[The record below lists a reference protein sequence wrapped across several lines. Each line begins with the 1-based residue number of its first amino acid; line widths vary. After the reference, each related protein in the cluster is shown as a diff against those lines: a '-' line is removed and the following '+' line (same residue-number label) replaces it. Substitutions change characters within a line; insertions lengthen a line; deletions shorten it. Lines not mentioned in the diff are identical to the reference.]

1 MEKENILSE
10 LRKNIQEDKFIKI
23 VFSDRQNGEF
33 NKIIIK
39 SLSLKNGKNIQ
50 IESFKDNKAFHKN
63 IELDHFQEIEDILK
77 GYMENFKQILL
88 QIENLDISFIKKKES
103 FTKKINKNNLI
114 KNYIEHNKKKQ
125 YILNEGDKIDFLI
138 ELGLMSTEGKILKS
152 SYNKFR
158 QINKYL
164 EFIDDVIEELKSKKL
179 IDNHINVLDFG
190 CGKSY
195 LTFALYYYLKHYRKD
210 LSFSIVGLDLKK
222 DVIEFC
228 NKLAQKL
235 NYENLEFLNGNIKD
249 YDRAKEVDLV
259 FSLHACNNATDYS
272 LEKALSLNA
281 KAILAVPCCHH
292 EFFEKIQKNKN
303 SEFYNTLKIMVDN
316 GVVLDKFATLATDS
330 FRSSEFYN
338 TLKIMVDNGVVLDK
352 FATLATDSFRSLAL
366 ELCGYKTK
374 MIEFIDM
381 EHTPKNILIKAIK
394 SKPSNLKEKLKE
406 YNKLKEF
413 LGIQPLLEELTKKY
427 FLIDTNTEIPYN

>member
-1 MEKENILSE
+1 MEKENILFE
-10 LRKNIQEDKFIKI
+10 LIKNIQDDKLIKI
-23 VFSDRQNGEF
+23 VFSDRKSGDF
-33 NKIIIK
+33 NKVIIK
-39 SLSLKNGKNIQ
+39 PIILKSAKNIQ
-50 IESFKDNKAFHKN
+50 IESFKDNKVFHKN
-63 IELDHFQEIEDILK
+63 IDLNNLQELEDNLK
-77 GYMENFKQILL
+77 EYIDNFKQILL
-88 QIENLDISFIKKKES
+88 QIEGSDISFIRKKENFS
-103 FTKKINKNNLI
+103 RKEKESNLI
-114 KNYIEHNKKKQ
+114 KTSNEHNKKKQ

-138 ELGLMSTEGKILKS
+138 ELGLMSVEGKILKS
-152 SYNKFR
+152 SFNKFK

-164 EFIDDVIEELKSKKL
+164 EFIDDVIEELKAKKL
-179 IDNHINVLDFG
+179 ITNHINVLDFG

-195 LTFALYYYLKHYRKD
+195 LTFALYYYLKNYRKD
-210 LSFSIVGLDLKK
+210 LTFSIVGLDLKK

-228 NKLAQKL
+228 NKLAKKL

-249 YDRAKEVDLV
+249 YNKSKEVDLV

-272 LEKALSLNA
+272 LEKALSLDA

-303 SEFYNTLKIMVDN
+303 SEFYNTLKIM
-316 GVVLDKFATLATDS
+316 A
-330 FRSSEFYN
+330 
-338 TLKIMVDNGVVLDK
+338 DNGVVLDK
-352 FATLATDSFRSLAL
+352 FATLATDSFRSLSL

-394 SKPSNLKEKLKE
+394 SKSSNLKEKLTE

-413 LGIQPLLEELTKKY
+413 LGIKPLLEDLIKKY
-427 FLIDTNTEIPYN
+427 FSIDTNTEIPYN

>member
-1 MEKENILSE
+1 MEKENILFE
-10 LRKNIQEDKFIKI
+10 LIKNIQEDKLIKI
-23 VFSDRQNGEF
+23 VFSDRKSGDF
-33 NKIIIK
+33 NKVIIK
-39 SLSLKNGKNIQ
+39 PIILKSTKNIQ

-63 IELDHFQEIEDILK
+63 IDLNNLQELEDNLK
-77 GYMENFKQILL
+77 EYIDNFKQILL
-88 QIENLDISFIKKKES
+88 QIEGLDISFIRKKENFS
-103 FTKKINKNNLI
+103 RKEKDSNLI
-114 KNYIEHNKKKQ
+114 KTSNEHNKKKQ

-138 ELGLMSTEGKILKS
+138 ELGLMSVEGKILKS
-152 SYNKFR
+152 SFNKFK

-164 EFIDDVIEELKSKKL
+164 EFIDDVIEELKAKKL
-179 IDNHINVLDFG
+179 ITNHINVLDFG

-195 LTFALYYYLKHYRKD
+195 LTFALYYYLKNYRKD
-210 LSFSIVGLDLKK
+210 LTFSIVGLDLKK

-228 NKLAQKL
+228 NKLAKKL

-249 YDRAKEVDLV
+249 YDKSKEVDLV

-272 LEKALSLNA
+272 LEKALSLDA

-303 SEFYNTLKIMVDN
+303 SEFYNTLKIM
-316 GVVLDKFATLATDS
+316 A
-330 FRSSEFYN
+330 
-338 TLKIMVDNGVVLDK
+338 DNGVVLDK
-352 FATLATDSFRSLAL
+352 FATLATDSFRSLSL

-394 SKPSNLKEKLKE
+394 SKSSNLKEKLVE

-413 LGIQPLLEELTKKY
+413 LGIKPLLEDLIKKY
-427 FLIDTNTEIPYN
+427 FSIDTNTEIPYN

>member
-1 MEKENILSE
+1 MEKENILFE
-10 LRKNIQEDKFIKI
+10 LKKNIQEDKLIKI
-23 VFSDRQNGEF
+23 VFSDRKSGDF
-33 NKIIIK
+33 NKVIIK
-39 SLSLKNGKNIQ
+39 PIILKSVKNIQ

-63 IELDHFQEIEDILK
+63 IDLNNLKELEDNLK
-77 GYMENFKQILL
+77 EYIDNFKQILL
-88 QIENLDISFIKKKES
+88 QIEGSDISFIRKKENFS
-103 FTKKINKNNLI
+103 RKEKESNLI
-114 KNYIEHNKKKQ
+114 KTSNEHNKKKQ

-138 ELGLMSTEGKILKS
+138 ELGLMSVEGKILKS
-152 SYNKFR
+152 SFNKFK

-164 EFIDDVIEELKSKKL
+164 EFIDDVIEELKAKKL
-179 IDNHINVLDFG
+179 ITNHINVLDFG

-195 LTFALYYYLKHYRKD
+195 LTFALYYYLKNYRKD
-210 LSFSIVGLDLKK
+210 LTFSIVGLDLKK

-228 NKLAQKL
+228 NKLAKKL

-249 YDRAKEVDLV
+249 YNKSKEVDLV

-272 LEKALSLNA
+272 LEKALSLDA

-303 SEFYNTLKIMVDN
+303 SEFYNTLKIM
-316 GVVLDKFATLATDS
+316 A
-330 FRSSEFYN
+330 
-338 TLKIMVDNGVVLDK
+338 DNGVVLDK
-352 FATLATDSFRSLAL
+352 FATLATDSFRSLSL

-394 SKPSNLKEKLKE
+394 SKSSNLKEKLVE

-413 LGIQPLLEELTKKY
+413 LGIKPLLEDLIKKY

>member
-1 MEKENILSE
+1 MEKENVLFE
-10 LRKNIQEDKFIKI
+10 LKKNIQEDKLIKI
-23 VFSDRQNGEF
+23 VFSDRKSGDF
-33 NKIIIK
+33 NKVIIK
-39 SLSLKNGKNIQ
+39 PIILKSAKNIQ

-63 IELDHFQEIEDILK
+63 IDLNNLQELEDNLK
-77 GYMENFKQILL
+77 EYIDNFKQILL
-88 QIENLDISFIKKKES
+88 QIEGSDISFIRKKENFS
-103 FTKKINKNNLI
+103 RKEKESNLI
-114 KNYIEHNKKKQ
+114 KTSNEHNKKKQ

-138 ELGLMSTEGKILKS
+138 ELGLMSVEGKILKS
-152 SYNKFR
+152 SYNKFK

-164 EFIDDVIEELKSKKL
+164 EFIDDVIEELKAKKL
-179 IDNHINVLDFG
+179 ITNHINVLDFG

-195 LTFALYYYLKHYRKD
+195 LTFALYYYLKNYRKD
-210 LSFSIVGLDLKK
+210 LTFSIVGLDLKK

-228 NKLAQKL
+228 NKLAKKL

-249 YDRAKEVDLV
+249 YDKSKEVDLV

-272 LEKALSLNA
+272 LEKALSLDA

-303 SEFYNTLKIMVDN
+303 SEFYNTLKIM
-316 GVVLDKFATLATDS
+316 A
-330 FRSSEFYN
+330 
-338 TLKIMVDNGVVLDK
+338 DNGVVLDK
-352 FATLATDSFRSLAL
+352 FATLATDSFRSLSL

-394 SKPSNLKEKLKE
+394 SKSSNLKEKLTE

-413 LGIQPLLEELTKKY
+413 LGIKPLLEDLIKKY
-427 FLIDTNTEIPYN
+427 FSIDTNTEIPYN

>member
-23 VFSDRQNGEF
+23 VFSDKQNGDF

-39 SLSLKNGKNIQ
+39 PLLLKSGKNIQ
-50 IESFKDNKAFHKN
+50 IESFK
-63 IELDHFQEIEDILK
+63 E
-77 GYMENFKQILL
+77 
-88 QIENLDISFIKKKES
+88 
-103 FTKKINKNNLI
+103 NKNNLI
-114 KNYIEHNKKKQ
+114 KNSNEHNKKKQ

-138 ELGLMSTEGKILKS
+138 ELGLMSVEGKILKS
-152 SYNKFR
+152 SYNKFK

-179 IDNHINVLDFG
+179 INNHINVLDFG

-195 LTFALYYYLKHYRKD
+195 LTFALYYYLKNYRKD
-210 LSFSIVGLDLKK
+210 LTFSIVGLDLKK

-228 NKLAQKL
+228 NKIAQKL
-235 NYENLEFLNGNIKD
+235 DYKSLEFLNGNIKD

-272 LEKALSLNA
+272 LEKALSLNS

-303 SEFYNTLKIMVDN
+303 SKFYDNLKIMADN
-316 GVVLDKFATLATDS
+316 GIVLDKFASLATDS
-330 FRSSEFYN
+330 FC
-338 TLKIMVDNGVVLDK
+338 
-352 FATLATDSFRSLAL
+352 SLTL

-381 EHTPKNILIKAIK
+381 EHTPKNILIRAIK
-394 SKPSNLKEKLKE
+394 SKSSNLKEKLKE
-406 YNKLKEF
+406 YNRLKDF
-413 LGIQPLLEELTKKY
+413 LGINPLLEDLLKKY
-427 FLIDTNTEIPYN
+427 FLIDTNIEIPYN

>member
-1 MEKENILSE
+1 MEKENILFE
-10 LRKNIQEDKFIKI
+10 LKKNIQEDKLIKI
-23 VFSDRQNGEF
+23 VFSDRKSGDF
-33 NKIIIK
+33 NKVIIK
-39 SLSLKNGKNIQ
+39 PIILKSTKNIQ

-63 IELDHFQEIEDILK
+63 IDLNNLQELENILK
-77 GYMENFKQILL
+77 EYIENFKQILL
-88 QIENLDISFIKKKES
+88 QIEGSDISFIRKKES
-103 FTKKINKNNLI
+103 FSKKEKESNLV
-114 KNYIEHNKKKQ
+114 KSSNEHNKKKQ

-138 ELGLMSTEGKILKS
+138 ELGLMSVEGKILKS
-152 SYNKFR
+152 SYNKFK

-164 EFIDDVIEELKSKKL
+164 EFIDDVIEELKAKKL
-179 IDNHINVLDFG
+179 ITNHINVLDFG

-195 LTFALYYYLKHYRKD
+195 LTFALYYYLKNYRKD
-210 LSFSIVGLDLKK
+210 LTFSIVGLDLKK

-228 NKLAQKL
+228 NKLAKKL

-249 YDRAKEVDLV
+249 YDKSKEVDLV

-272 LEKALSLNA
+272 LEKALSLDA

-303 SEFYNTLKIMVDN
+303 SEFYNTLKIM
-316 GVVLDKFATLATDS
+316 A
-330 FRSSEFYN
+330 
-338 TLKIMVDNGVVLDK
+338 DNGVVLDK
-352 FATLATDSFRSLAL
+352 FATLATDSFRSLSL

-394 SKPSNLKEKLKE
+394 SKSSNLKEKLIE

-413 LGIQPLLEELTKKY
+413 LGIKPLLEDLIKKY

>member
-1 MEKENILSE
+1 MEKENVLFE
-10 LRKNIQEDKFIKI
+10 LKKNIQEDKLIKI
-23 VFSDRQNGEF
+23 VFSDRKSGDF
-33 NKIIIK
+33 NKVIIK
-39 SLSLKNGKNIQ
+39 PIILKSARNIQ

-63 IELDHFQEIEDILK
+63 IDLNNLQELEDNLK
-77 GYMENFKQILL
+77 EYIDNFKQILL
-88 QIENLDISFIKKKES
+88 QIEGSDISFIRKKENFS
-103 FTKKINKNNLI
+103 RKEKESNLI
-114 KNYIEHNKKKQ
+114 KTSNEHNKKKQ

-138 ELGLMSTEGKILKS
+138 ELGLMSVEGKILKS
-152 SYNKFR
+152 SFNKFK

-164 EFIDDVIEELKSKKL
+164 EFIDDVIEELKAKKL
-179 IDNHINVLDFG
+179 ITNHINVLDFG

-195 LTFALYYYLKHYRKD
+195 LTFALYYYLKNYRKD
-210 LSFSIVGLDLKK
+210 LTFSIVGLDLKK

-228 NKLAQKL
+228 NKLAKKL

-249 YDRAKEVDLV
+249 YDKSKEVDLV

-272 LEKALSLNA
+272 LEKALSLDA

-303 SEFYNTLKIMVDN
+303 SEFYNTLKIM
-316 GVVLDKFATLATDS
+316 A
-330 FRSSEFYN
+330 
-338 TLKIMVDNGVVLDK
+338 DNGVVLDK
-352 FATLATDSFRSLAL
+352 FATLATDSFRSLSL

-394 SKPSNLKEKLKE
+394 SKSSNLKEKLTE

-413 LGIQPLLEELTKKY
+413 LGIKPLLEDLIKKY
-427 FLIDTNTEIPYN
+427 FSIDTNTEIPYN

>member
-1 MEKENILSE
+1 MEKENILFE
-10 LRKNIQEDKFIKI
+10 LIKNIQEDKLIKI
-23 VFSDRQNGEF
+23 VFSDRKSGDF
-33 NKIIIK
+33 NKVIIK
-39 SLSLKNGKNIQ
+39 PIILKSTKNIQ

-63 IELDHFQEIEDILK
+63 IDLNNLQELEDSLK
-77 GYMENFKQILL
+77 EYIDNFKQILL
-88 QIENLDISFIKKKES
+88 QIEGSDISFIRKKES
-103 FTKKINKNNLI
+103 FSRKEKESNLI
-114 KNYIEHNKKKQ
+114 KTSNEHNKKKQ

-138 ELGLMSTEGKILKS
+138 ELGLMSVEGKILKS
-152 SYNKFR
+152 SYNKFK

-164 EFIDDVIEELKSKKL
+164 EFIDDVIEELKAKKL
-179 IDNHINVLDFG
+179 ITNHINVLDFG

-195 LTFALYYYLKHYRKD
+195 LTFALYYYLKNYRKD
-210 LSFSIVGLDLKK
+210 LTFSIVGLDLKK

-228 NKLAQKL
+228 NKLAKKL

-249 YDRAKEVDLV
+249 YDKSKEVDLV

-272 LEKALSLNA
+272 LEKALSLDA

-303 SEFYNTLKIMVDN
+303 SEFHNTLKIM
-316 GVVLDKFATLATDS
+316 A
-330 FRSSEFYN
+330 
-338 TLKIMVDNGVVLDK
+338 DNGVVLDK
-352 FATLATDSFRSLAL
+352 FATLATDSFRSLSL

-394 SKPSNLKEKLKE
+394 SKSSNLKEKLVE

-413 LGIQPLLEELTKKY
+413 LGIKPLLEDLIKKY

>member
-1 MEKENILSE
+1 MEKDNILSE
-10 LRKNIQEDKFIKI
+10 LIENIKKNKFIKI
-23 VFSDRQNGEF
+23 VFSDKQNGDF

-39 SLSLKNGKNIQ
+39 PLLLKSGKNIQ
-50 IESFKDNKAFHKN
+50 IESFKENKAFHKN
-63 IELDHFQEIEDILK
+63 IELNNIQEIENILK
-77 GYMENFKQILL
+77 EYIENFKQILL
-88 QIENLDISFIKKKES
+88 QIENLDISFIKKKEN
-103 FTKKINKNNLI
+103 FIKKEKKNNLI
-114 KNYIEHNKKKQ
+114 KNSNEHNKKKQ

-138 ELGLMSTEGKILKS
+138 ELGLMSVECKILKS

-164 EFIDDVIEELKSKKL
+164 EFIDDVIEELKDKKL
-179 IDNHINVLDFG
+179 INILDFG

-195 LTFALYYYLKHYRKD
+195 LTFALYYYLKNYRKD
-210 LSFSIVGLDLKK
+210 LTFSIVGLDLKK

-235 NYENLEFLNGNIKD
+235 NYNNLEFLNGNIKD
-249 YDRAKEVDLV
+249 YDKSKEVDLV

-292 EFFEKIQKNKN
+292 EFFEKIQKSKN
-303 SEFYNTLKIMVDN
+303 SD
-316 GVVLDKFATLATDS
+316 
-330 FRSSEFYN
+330 FYN

-352 FATLATDSFRSLAL
+352 FATLATDSFRSLTL

-374 MIEFIDM
+374 MIEFIDT
-381 EHTPKNILIKAIK
+381 EHTPKNILIRAIK
-394 SKPSNLKEKLKE
+394 SKSSNLKEKLKE

-413 LGIQPLLEELTKKY
+413 IGIKPLLEDLTKKY
-427 FLIDTNTEIPYN
+427 FLIDTNIEIPYN

>member
-1 MEKENILSE
+1 MEKENILFE
-10 LRKNIQEDKFIKI
+10 LKKNIQEDKLIKI
-23 VFSDRQNGEF
+23 VFSDRKSGDF
-33 NKIIIK
+33 NKVIIK
-39 SLSLKNGKNIQ
+39 PIILKSTKNIQ
-50 IESFKDNKAFHKN
+50 IESFKDNKVFHKN
-63 IELDHFQEIEDILK
+63 IDLNNLQELEDNLK
-77 GYMENFKQILL
+77 EYIDNFKQILL
-88 QIENLDISFIKKKES
+88 QIEGSDISFIRKKENFS
-103 FTKKINKNNLI
+103 RKEKESNLI
-114 KNYIEHNKKKQ
+114 KTSNEHNKKKQ

-138 ELGLMSTEGKILKS
+138 ELGLMSVEGKILKS
-152 SYNKFR
+152 SFNKFK

-164 EFIDDVIEELKSKKL
+164 EFIDDVIEELKAKKL
-179 IDNHINVLDFG
+179 ITNHINVLDFG

-195 LTFALYYYLKHYRKD
+195 LTFALYYYLKNYRKD
-210 LSFSIVGLDLKK
+210 LTFSIVGLDLKK

-228 NKLAQKL
+228 NKLAKKL

-249 YDRAKEVDLV
+249 YDKSKEVDLV

-272 LEKALSLNA
+272 LEKALSLDA

-303 SEFYNTLKIMVDN
+303 SEFYNTLKIM
-316 GVVLDKFATLATDS
+316 A
-330 FRSSEFYN
+330 
-338 TLKIMVDNGVVLDK
+338 DNGVVLDK
-352 FATLATDSFRSLAL
+352 FATLATDSFRSLSL

-394 SKPSNLKEKLKE
+394 SKSSNLKEKLTE

-413 LGIQPLLEELTKKY
+413 LGIKPLLEDLIKKY
-427 FLIDTNTEIPYN
+427 FSIDTNTEIPYN

>member
-1 MEKENILSE
+1 MEKENILFE
-10 LRKNIQEDKFIKI
+10 LKKNIQEDKLIKI
-23 VFSDRQNGEF
+23 VFSDRKSGDF
-33 NKIIIK
+33 NKVIIK
-39 SLSLKNGKNIQ
+39 PIILKSTKNIQ

-63 IELDHFQEIEDILK
+63 IDLNNLQELENILK
-77 GYMENFKQILL
+77 EYIENFKQILL
-88 QIENLDISFIKKKES
+88 QIEGSDISFIRKKES
-103 FTKKINKNNLI
+103 FSKKEKESNLV
-114 KNYIEHNKKKQ
+114 KSSNEHNKKKQ

-138 ELGLMSTEGKILKS
+138 ELGLMSVEGKILKS
-152 SYNKFR
+152 SYNKFK

-164 EFIDDVIEELKSKKL
+164 EFIDDVIEELKAKKL
-179 IDNHINVLDFG
+179 ITNHINVLDFG

-195 LTFALYYYLKHYRKD
+195 LTFALYYYLKNYRKD
-210 LSFSIVGLDLKK
+210 LTFSIVGLDLKK

-228 NKLAQKL
+228 NKLAKKL

-249 YDRAKEVDLV
+249 YDKSKEVDLV

-272 LEKALSLNA
+272 LEKALSLDA

-303 SEFYNTLKIMVDN
+303 SEFYNTLKIMADN
-316 GVVLDKFATLATDS
+316 GV
-330 FRSSEFYN
+330 
-338 TLKIMVDNGVVLDK
+338 ILDK
-352 FATLATDSFRSLAL
+352 FATLATDSFRSLSL

-394 SKPSNLKEKLKE
+394 SKSSNLKEKLVE

-413 LGIQPLLEELTKKY
+413 LGIKPLLEDLIKKY
-427 FLIDTNTEIPYN
+427 FSIDTNTEIPYN

>member
-39 SLSLKNGKNIQ
+39 SLSLKNCKNIQ

-63 IELDHFQEIEDILK
+63 IELNNIQEIENILK
-77 GYMENFKQILL
+77 EYIENFKQILL
-88 QIENLDISFIKKKES
+88 QVENFDVSFIRKKES
-103 FTKKINKNNLI
+103 FIKRENKNNLI
-114 KNYIEHNKKKQ
+114 KNSNEHNKKKQ

-158 QINKYL
+158 QINRYL

-195 LTFALYYYLKHYRKD
+195 LTFALYYYLKNYRKD

-228 NKLAQKL
+228 NKVAQKL
-235 NYENLEFLNGNIKD
+235 DYKNLEFLNGNIKD
-249 YDRAKEVDLV
+249 YDRTKKVDLV

-303 SEFYNTLKIMVDN
+303 SKFYDNLKIMADN
-316 GVVLDKFATLATDS
+316 GIALDKFAS
-330 FRSSEFYN
+330 
-338 TLKIMVDNGVVLDK
+338 
-352 FATLATDSFRSLAL
+352 LATDSFRSLAL

-381 EHTPKNILIKAIK
+381 EHTPKNILIRAIK
-394 SKPSNLKEKLKE
+394 SKSSNLKEKLKE
-406 YNKLKEF
+406 YNRLKDF
-413 LGIQPLLEELTKKY
+413 LGINPLLEDLAKKY
-427 FLIDTNTEIPYN
+427 FLIDTNIEIPYN

>member
-1 MEKENILSE
+1 MEKENILFE
-10 LRKNIQEDKFIKI
+10 LIKNIQEDKLIKI
-23 VFSDRQNGEF
+23 VFSDRKSGDF
-33 NKIIIK
+33 NKVIIK
-39 SLSLKNGKNIQ
+39 PIILKSARNIQ

-63 IELDHFQEIEDILK
+63 IDLNNLQELEDNLK
-77 GYMENFKQILL
+77 EYIDNFKQILL
-88 QIENLDISFIKKKES
+88 QIEDSDISFIRKKENFS
-103 FTKKINKNNLI
+103 RKEKESNLI
-114 KNYIEHNKKKQ
+114 KTSNEHNKKKQ

-138 ELGLMSTEGKILKS
+138 ELGLMSVEGKILKS
-152 SYNKFR
+152 SFNKFK

-164 EFIDDVIEELKSKKL
+164 EFIDDVIEELKAKKL
-179 IDNHINVLDFG
+179 ITNHINVLDFG

-195 LTFALYYYLKHYRKD
+195 LTFALYYYLKNYRKD
-210 LSFSIVGLDLKK
+210 LTFSIVGLDLKK

-228 NKLAQKL
+228 NKLAKKL

-249 YDRAKEVDLV
+249 YNKSKEVDLV

-272 LEKALSLNA
+272 LEKALSLDA

-303 SEFYNTLKIMVDN
+303 SEFYNTLKIM
-316 GVVLDKFATLATDS
+316 A
-330 FRSSEFYN
+330 
-338 TLKIMVDNGVVLDK
+338 DNGVVLDK
-352 FATLATDSFRSLAL
+352 FATLATDSFRSLSL

-394 SKPSNLKEKLKE
+394 SKSSNLKEKLTE

-413 LGIQPLLEELTKKY
+413 LGIKPLLEDLIKKY

>member
-1 MEKENILSE
+1 MEKENILFE
-10 LRKNIQEDKFIKI
+10 LIKNIQEDKLIKI
-23 VFSDRQNGEF
+23 VFSDRKSRDF
-33 NKIIIK
+33 NKVIIK
-39 SLSLKNGKNIQ
+39 PIILKSTKNIQ
-50 IESFKDNKAFHKN
+50 IESFRDNKAFHKN
-63 IELDHFQEIEDILK
+63 IDLNNLQELEYNLK
-77 GYMENFKQILL
+77 EYIDNFKQILL
-88 QIENLDISFIKKKES
+88 QIEGSDISFIRKKENFS
-103 FTKKINKNNLI
+103 RKEKNSNLI
-114 KNYIEHNKKKQ
+114 KTSNEHNKKKQ

-138 ELGLMSTEGKILKS
+138 ELGLISIEGKILKS
-152 SYNKFR
+152 SYNKFK

-164 EFIDDVIEELKSKKL
+164 EFIDDVIEELKTKKL
-179 IDNHINVLDFG
+179 ITNHINILDFG

-195 LTFALYYYLKHYRKD
+195 LTFALYYYLKNYRKD
-210 LSFSIVGLDLKK
+210 LTFSIVGLDLKK

-228 NKLAQKL
+228 NKLAKKL

-249 YDRAKEVDLV
+249 YDKSKEVDLV

-272 LEKALSLNA
+272 LEKALSLDA

-303 SEFYNTLKIMVDN
+303 SEFYNTLKIM
-316 GVVLDKFATLATDS
+316 A
-330 FRSSEFYN
+330 
-338 TLKIMVDNGVVLDK
+338 DNGVVLDK
-352 FATLATDSFRSLAL
+352 FATLATDSFRSLSL

-381 EHTPKNILIKAIK
+381 EHTPKNILIRAIK
-394 SKPSNLKEKLKE
+394 SKSSNLKEKLVE

-413 LGIQPLLEELTKKY
+413 LGIKPLLEDLIKKY

>member
-1 MEKENILSE
+1 MEKENVLFE
-10 LRKNIQEDKFIKI
+10 LKKNIQEDKLIKI
-23 VFSDRQNGEF
+23 VFSDRKSGDF
-33 NKIIIK
+33 NKVIIK
-39 SLSLKNGKNIQ
+39 PIILKSAKNIQ
-50 IESFKDNKAFHKN
+50 IESFRDNKAFHKN
-63 IELDHFQEIEDILK
+63 IDLNNLQELEDNLK
-77 GYMENFKQILL
+77 EYIDNFKQILL
-88 QIENLDISFIKKKES
+88 QIEGSDISFIRKKENFS
-103 FTKKINKNNLI
+103 RKEKESNLI
-114 KNYIEHNKKKQ
+114 KTSNEHNKKKQ

-138 ELGLMSTEGKILKS
+138 ELGLMSVEGKILKS
-152 SYNKFR
+152 SYNKFK

-164 EFIDDVIEELKSKKL
+164 EFIDDVIEELKAKKL
-179 IDNHINVLDFG
+179 ITNHINVLDFG

-195 LTFALYYYLKHYRKD
+195 LTFALYYYLKNYRKD
-210 LSFSIVGLDLKK
+210 LTFSIVGLDLKK

-228 NKLAQKL
+228 NKLAKKL

-249 YDRAKEVDLV
+249 YNKSKEVDLV

-272 LEKALSLNA
+272 LEKALSLDA

-303 SEFYNTLKIMVDN
+303 SEFYNTLKIM
-316 GVVLDKFATLATDS
+316 A
-330 FRSSEFYN
+330 
-338 TLKIMVDNGVVLDK
+338 DNGVVLDK
-352 FATLATDSFRSLAL
+352 FATLATDSFRSLSL

-394 SKPSNLKEKLKE
+394 SKSSNLKEKLVE

-413 LGIQPLLEELTKKY
+413 LGIKPLLEDLIKKY
-427 FLIDTNTEIPYN
+427 FSIDTNTEIPYN

>member
-1 MEKENILSE
+1 MKKEDILSE
-10 LRKNIQEDKFIKI
+10 LIENIKDNKLIKI
-23 VFSDRQNGEF
+23 VFSDRQDGDF
-33 NKIIIK
+33 NKIIMK
-39 SLSLKNGKNIQ
+39 SLSLKSAKNIQ

-63 IELDHFQEIEDILK
+63 IELNNFQEIENILK
-77 GYMENFKQILL
+77 EYIENFKQILL
-88 QIENLDISFIKKKES
+88 QIESLDISFMKKKEN
-103 FTKKINKNNLI
+103 FIKKENKNNLI
-114 KNYIEHNKKKQ
+114 KNSNEHNKKKK
-125 YILNEGDKIDFLI
+125 YILNEGEKIDFLI
-138 ELGLMSTEGKILKS
+138 ELDLMSVEGKILKS
-152 SYNKFR
+152 SYNKFK

-164 EFIDDVIEELKSKKL
+164 EFIDDVIVELKTKKL
-179 IDNHINVLDFG
+179 IDNHINILDFG
-190 CGKSY
+190 CRKSY

-228 NKLAQKL
+228 NKVAQKL
-235 NYENLEFLNGNIKD
+235 DYKNLEFLNGNIKD
-249 YDRAKEVDLV
+249 YDRTKKVDLV

-303 SEFYNTLKIMVDN
+303 SGFYNTLKIMADN
-316 GVVLDKFATLATDS
+316 GIVLDKFAS
-330 FRSSEFYN
+330 
-338 TLKIMVDNGVVLDK
+338 
-352 FATLATDSFRSLAL
+352 LATDSFRSLTL
-366 ELCGYKTK
+366 ELCGYKTR

-394 SKPSNLKEKLKE
+394 SKSSNLKEKLKE
-406 YNKLKEF
+406 YNRLKKF
-413 LGIQPLLEELTKKY
+413 LGIQPLLEELTRKY

>member
-1 MEKENILSE
+1 MEKENILFE
-10 LRKNIQEDKFIKI
+10 LIKNIQDGKLIKI
-23 VFSDRQNGEF
+23 VFSDRKSGDF
-33 NKIIIK
+33 NKVIIK
-39 SLSLKNGKNIQ
+39 PIILKSAKNIQ

-63 IELDHFQEIEDILK
+63 IDLNNLQELEDNLK
-77 GYMENFKQILL
+77 EYIDNFKQILL
-88 QIENLDISFIKKKES
+88 QIEGSDISFIRKKENFS
-103 FTKKINKNNLI
+103 RKEKESNLI
-114 KNYIEHNKKKQ
+114 KTSNEHNKKKQ

-138 ELGLMSTEGKILKS
+138 ELGLMSVEGKILKS
-152 SYNKFR
+152 SFNKFK

-164 EFIDDVIEELKSKKL
+164 EFIDDVIEELKAKKL
-179 IDNHINVLDFG
+179 ITNHINVLDFG

-195 LTFALYYYLKHYRKD
+195 LTFALYYYLKNYRKD
-210 LSFSIVGLDLKK
+210 LTFSIVGLDLKK

-228 NKLAQKL
+228 NKLAKKL

-249 YDRAKEVDLV
+249 YNKSKEVDLV

-272 LEKALSLNA
+272 LEKALSLDA

-303 SEFYNTLKIMVDN
+303 SEFYNTLKIM
-316 GVVLDKFATLATDS
+316 A
-330 FRSSEFYN
+330 
-338 TLKIMVDNGVVLDK
+338 DNGVVLDK
-352 FATLATDSFRSLAL
+352 FATLATDSFRSLSL

-394 SKPSNLKEKLKE
+394 SKSSNLKEKLTE

-413 LGIQPLLEELTKKY
+413 LGIKPLLEDLIKKY
-427 FLIDTNTEIPYN
+427 FSIDTNTEIPYN

>member
-1 MEKENILSE
+1 MQQS
-10 LRKNIQEDKFIKI
+10 R
-23 VFSDRQNGEF
+23 
-33 NKIIIK
+33 
-39 SLSLKNGKNIQ
+39 
-50 IESFKDNKAFHKN
+50 
-63 IELDHFQEIEDILK
+63 
-77 GYMENFKQILL
+77 
-88 QIENLDISFIKKKES
+88 

-235 NYENLEFLNGNIKD
+235 DYKSLEFLNGNIKD

-303 SEFYNTLKIMVDN
+303 SEFYNTLKIM
-316 GVVLDKFATLATDS
+316 A
-330 FRSSEFYN
+330 
-338 TLKIMVDNGVVLDK
+338 DNGVVLDK

-381 EHTPKNILIKAIK
+381 EHTPKNILIRAVK
-394 SKPSNLKEKLKE
+394 SKSSNLKEKLKE
-406 YNKLKEF
+406 YNRLKDF
-413 LGIQPLLEELTKKY
+413 LGINPLLEDLSKKY
-427 FLIDTNTEIPYN
+427 FLIDTNIEIPYN

>member
-1 MEKENILSE
+1 MEKENMLSE
-10 LRKNIQEDKFIKI
+10 LKKYIQEEKFIKI
-23 VFSDRQNGEF
+23 VFSNKQSGDF
-33 NKIIIK
+33 NKVIIK
-39 SLSLKNGKNIQ
+39 PIILKSGKNIQ

-63 IELDHFQEIEDILK
+63 VDLNNLPELENILK
-77 GYMENFKQILL
+77 EYIENFKQILL
-88 QIENLDISFIKKKES
+88 QIEASDISFIRKKDNFTRKEKQS
-103 FTKKINKNNLI
+103 NLV
-114 KNYIEHNKKKQ
+114 KSSNEHNKKKQ

-138 ELGLMSTEGKILKS
+138 ELGLMSVDGKILKS
-152 SYNKFR
+152 SFNKFK

-164 EFIDDVIEELKSKKL
+164 EFIDDVIEELKAKKL
-179 IDNHINVLDFG
+179 ITNHINVLDFG
-190 CGKSY
+190 CEKSY
-195 LTFALYYYLKHYRKD
+195 LTFALYYYLKNYRKD
-210 LSFSIVGLDLKK
+210 LTFSIVGLDLKK

-228 NKLAQKL
+228 NKLAKKL

-249 YDRAKEVDLV
+249 YDKSKEVDLV

-272 LEKALSLNA
+272 LEKALSLDA

-303 SEFYNTLKIMVDN
+303 SEFYNTLKIM
-316 GVVLDKFATLATDS
+316 A
-330 FRSSEFYN
+330 
-338 TLKIMVDNGVVLDK
+338 DNGVVLDK
-352 FATLATDSFRSLAL
+352 FATLATDSFRSLSL

-394 SKPSNLKEKLKE
+394 SKSSNLKEKLTE

-413 LGIQPLLEELTKKY
+413 LGIKPLLEDLIKKY
-427 FLIDTNTEIPYN
+427 FSIDTNTEIPYN

>member
-1 MEKENILSE
+1 MEKENILFE
-10 LRKNIQEDKFIKI
+10 LIKNIQEDKLIKI
-23 VFSDRQNGEF
+23 VFSDRKSGDF
-33 NKIIIK
+33 NKVIIK
-39 SLSLKNGKNIQ
+39 PIILKSTKNIQ

-63 IELDHFQEIEDILK
+63 IDLNNLQELEDNLK
-77 GYMENFKQILL
+77 EYIDNFKQILL
-88 QIENLDISFIKKKES
+88 QIEGSDISFIRKKENFS
-103 FTKKINKNNLI
+103 RKEKESNLV
-114 KNYIEHNKKKQ
+114 KTSNEHNKKKQ

-138 ELGLMSTEGKILKS
+138 ELGLMSVEGKILKS
-152 SYNKFR
+152 SFNKFK

-164 EFIDDVIEELKSKKL
+164 EFIDDVIEELKVKKL
-179 IDNHINVLDFG
+179 ITNHINVLDFG

-195 LTFALYYYLKHYRKD
+195 LTFALYYYLKNYRKD
-210 LSFSIVGLDLKK
+210 LTFSIVGLDLKK

-228 NKLAQKL
+228 NKLAKKL

-249 YDRAKEVDLV
+249 YDKSKEVDLV

-272 LEKALSLNA
+272 LEKALSLDA

-303 SEFYNTLKIMVDN
+303 SEFYNTLKIM
-316 GVVLDKFATLATDS
+316 A
-330 FRSSEFYN
+330 
-338 TLKIMVDNGVVLDK
+338 DNGVVLDK
-352 FATLATDSFRSLAL
+352 FATLATDSFRSLSL

-394 SKPSNLKEKLKE
+394 SKSSNLKEKLVE

-413 LGIQPLLEELTKKY
+413 LGIKPLLEDLIKKY
-427 FLIDTNTEIPYN
+427 FSIDTNTEIPYN

>member
-1 MEKENILSE
+1 MEKENILFE
-10 LRKNIQEDKFIKI
+10 LIKNIQDDKLIKI
-23 VFSDRQNGEF
+23 VFSDRKSGDF
-33 NKIIIK
+33 NKVIIK
-39 SLSLKNGKNIQ
+39 PIILKSAKNIQ

-63 IELDHFQEIEDILK
+63 IDLNNLQELEYNLK
-77 GYMENFKQILL
+77 EYIDNFKQILL
-88 QIENLDISFIKKKES
+88 QIEGSDISFIRKKENFS
-103 FTKKINKNNLI
+103 RKEKDSNLI
-114 KNYIEHNKKKQ
+114 KTSNEHNKKKQ

-138 ELGLMSTEGKILKS
+138 ELGLMSVEGKILKS
-152 SYNKFR
+152 SFNKFK

-164 EFIDDVIEELKSKKL
+164 EFIDDVIEELKAKKL
-179 IDNHINVLDFG
+179 ITNHINVLDFG

-195 LTFALYYYLKHYRKD
+195 LTFALYYYLKNYRKD
-210 LSFSIVGLDLKK
+210 LTFSIVGLDLKK

-228 NKLAQKL
+228 NKLAKKL

-249 YDRAKEVDLV
+249 YNKSKEVDLV

-272 LEKALSLNA
+272 LEKALSLDA

-303 SEFYNTLKIMVDN
+303 SEFYNTLKIM
-316 GVVLDKFATLATDS
+316 A
-330 FRSSEFYN
+330 
-338 TLKIMVDNGVVLDK
+338 DNGVVLDK
-352 FATLATDSFRSLAL
+352 FATLATDSFRSLSL

-394 SKPSNLKEKLKE
+394 SKSSNLKEKLTE

-413 LGIQPLLEELTKKY
+413 LGIKPLLEDLIKKY
-427 FLIDTNTEIPYN
+427 FSIDTNTEIPYN

>member
-1 MEKENILSE
+1 MEKENVLIE
-10 LRKNIQEDKFIKI
+10 LKKNIQEDKFLKI
-23 VFSDRQNGEF
+23 VFSDRQGGDF

-39 SLSLKNGKNIQ
+39 PLFLKSAKNIQ

-63 IELDHFQEIEDILK
+63 IELNNFQEIENVLK
-77 GYMENFKQILL
+77 EYIENFKQILL
-88 QIENLDISFIKKKES
+88 QIENFDVSFIRKKES
-103 FTKKINKNNLI
+103 FIKRENKNNLI
-114 KNYIEHNKKKQ
+114 KNSNEHNKKKQ

-138 ELGLMSTEGKILKS
+138 ELGLMSVEGKILKS
-152 SYNKFR
+152 SYNKFK

-164 EFIDDVIEELKSKKL
+164 EFIDDIIEELKSKKL

-195 LTFALYYYLKHYRKD
+195 LTFALYYYLKNYRKD

-228 NKLAQKL
+228 NKLAEKL

-249 YDRAKEVDLV
+249 YDRTKEVDLV
-259 FSLHACNNATDYS
+259 FSLHACNNTTDYS
-272 LEKALSLNA
+272 LEKALSLNAKAIA

-292 EFFEKIQKNKN
+292 EFFEKIQKNKD
-303 SEFYNTLKIMVDN
+303 SKFYNNLKIMADN
-316 GVVLDKFATLATDS
+316 GIVLDKFAS
-330 FRSSEFYN
+330 
-338 TLKIMVDNGVVLDK
+338 
-352 FATLATDSFRSLAL
+352 LATDSFRSLAL

-394 SKPSNLKEKLKE
+394 SKSSNIKEKLIE

-413 LGIQPLLEELTKKY
+413 LGIQPLLEELTRKY
-427 FLIDTNTEIPYN
+427 FLIDTNIEIPYN

>member
-1 MEKENILSE
+1 MEKENILFE
-10 LRKNIQEDKFIKI
+10 LIKNIQEDKLIKI
-23 VFSDRQNGEF
+23 VFSDRKSRDF
-33 NKIIIK
+33 NKVIIK
-39 SLSLKNGKNIQ
+39 PIILKSAKNIQ

-63 IELDHFQEIEDILK
+63 IDLNNLQELEDNLK
-77 GYMENFKQILL
+77 EYIDNFKQILL
-88 QIENLDISFIKKKES
+88 QIEGSDISFIRKKENFS
-103 FTKKINKNNLI
+103 RKEKESNLI
-114 KNYIEHNKKKQ
+114 KTSNEHNKKKQ

-138 ELGLMSTEGKILKS
+138 ELGLMSVEGKILKS
-152 SYNKFR
+152 SFNKFK

-164 EFIDDVIEELKSKKL
+164 EFIDDVIEELKAKKL
-179 IDNHINVLDFG
+179 ITNHINVLDFG

-195 LTFALYYYLKHYRKD
+195 LTFALYYYLKNYRKD
-210 LSFSIVGLDLKK
+210 LTFSIVGLDLKK

-228 NKLAQKL
+228 NKLAKKL

-249 YDRAKEVDLV
+249 YDKSKEVDLV

-272 LEKALSLNA
+272 LEKALSLDA

-303 SEFYNTLKIMVDN
+303 SEFYNTLKIM
-316 GVVLDKFATLATDS
+316 A
-330 FRSSEFYN
+330 
-338 TLKIMVDNGVVLDK
+338 DNGVVLDK
-352 FATLATDSFRSLAL
+352 FATLATDSFRSLSL

-394 SKPSNLKEKLKE
+394 SKSSNLKEKLVE

-413 LGIQPLLEELTKKY
+413 LGIKPLLEDLIKKY
-427 FLIDTNTEIPYN
+427 FSIDTNTEIPYN

>member
-1 MEKENILSE
+1 MEKENILFE
-10 LRKNIQEDKFIKI
+10 LIKNIQEDKLIKV
-23 VFSDRQNGEF
+23 VFSDRKSGDF
-33 NKIIIK
+33 NKVIIK
-39 SLSLKNGKNIQ
+39 PIILKSTRSIQ

-63 IELDHFQEIEDILK
+63 IDLNNLQELEDSLK
-77 GYMENFKQILL
+77 EYIDNFKQILL
-88 QIENLDISFIKKKES
+88 QIEGSDISFIRKKES
-103 FTKKINKNNLI
+103 FSRKEKESNLI
-114 KNYIEHNKKKQ
+114 KTSNEHNKKKQ

-138 ELGLMSTEGKILKS
+138 ELGLMSVEGKILKS
-152 SYNKFR
+152 SFNKFK

-164 EFIDDVIEELKSKKL
+164 EFIDDVIEELKAKKL
-179 IDNHINVLDFG
+179 ITNHINVLDFG

-195 LTFALYYYLKHYRKD
+195 LTFALYYYLKNYRKD
-210 LSFSIVGLDLKK
+210 LTFSIVGLDLKK

-228 NKLAQKL
+228 NKLAKKL

-249 YDRAKEVDLV
+249 YDKSKEVDLV

-272 LEKALSLNA
+272 LEKALSLDA

-303 SEFYNTLKIMVDN
+303 SEFYNTLKIM
-316 GVVLDKFATLATDS
+316 A
-330 FRSSEFYN
+330 
-338 TLKIMVDNGVVLDK
+338 DNGVVLDK
-352 FATLATDSFRSLAL
+352 FATLATDSFRSLSL

-394 SKPSNLKEKLKE
+394 SKSSNLKEKLVE

-413 LGIQPLLEELTKKY
+413 LGIKPLLEDLIKKY

>member
-1 MEKENILSE
+1 MEKENVLFE
-10 LRKNIQEDKFIKI
+10 LKKNIQEDKLIKI
-23 VFSDRQNGEF
+23 VFSDRKSGDF
-33 NKIIIK
+33 NKVIIK
-39 SLSLKNGKNIQ
+39 PIILKSAKNIQ

-63 IELDHFQEIEDILK
+63 IDLNNLQELEDNLK
-77 GYMENFKQILL
+77 EYIDNFKQILL
-88 QIENLDISFIKKKES
+88 QIEGSDISFIRKKENFS
-103 FTKKINKNNLI
+103 RKEKDSNLI
-114 KNYIEHNKKKQ
+114 KTSNEHNKKKQ

-138 ELGLMSTEGKILKS
+138 ELGLMSVEGKILKS
-152 SYNKFR
+152 SFNKFK

-164 EFIDDVIEELKSKKL
+164 EFIDDVIEELKAKKL
-179 IDNHINVLDFG
+179 ITNHINVLDFG

-195 LTFALYYYLKHYRKD
+195 LTFALYYYLKNYRED
-210 LSFSIVGLDLKK
+210 LTFSIVGLDLKK

-228 NKLAQKL
+228 NKLAKKL

-249 YDRAKEVDLV
+249 YNKSKEVDLV

-272 LEKALSLNA
+272 LEKALSLDA

-303 SEFYNTLKIMVDN
+303 SEFYNTLKIM
-316 GVVLDKFATLATDS
+316 A
-330 FRSSEFYN
+330 
-338 TLKIMVDNGVVLDK
+338 DNGVVLDK
-352 FATLATDSFRSLAL
+352 FATLATDSFRSLSL

-394 SKPSNLKEKLKE
+394 SKSSNLKEKLVE

-413 LGIQPLLEELTKKY
+413 LGIKPLLEDLIKKY
-427 FLIDTNTEIPYN
+427 FSIDTNTEIPYN

>member
-23 VFSDRQNGEF
+23 VFSDKQNGDF

-39 SLSLKNGKNIQ
+39 PLLLKSGKNIQ
-50 IESFKDNKAFHKN
+50 IESFKENKAFHKN
-63 IELDHFQEIEDILK
+63 IELDNFQEIEDILK

-103 FTKKINKNNLI
+103 FTKKENKNNLI

-249 YDRAKEVDLV
+249 YGRTMEVDLV

-303 SEFYNTLKIMVDN
+303 SKFYDNLKIMADN
-316 GVVLDKFATLATDS
+316 GIVLDKFTS
-330 FRSSEFYN
+330 
-338 TLKIMVDNGVVLDK
+338 
-352 FATLATDSFRSLAL
+352 LATDSFRSLAL

-394 SKPSNLKEKLKE
+394 SSSSNLKEKLQE

>member
-1 MEKENILSE
+1 MLKEDILFE
-10 LRKNIQEDKFIKI
+10 LKKNVQEDKFLKI

-33 NKIIIK
+33 NKIIMKPI
-39 SLSLKNGKNIQ
+39 SLKTCKNIQ

-63 IELDHFQEIEDILK
+63 IKLNNFQEIENVLK
-77 GYMENFKQILL
+77 EYIENFKQILL
-88 QIENLDISFIKKKES
+88 QVENFDVSFIRKKES
-103 FTKKINKNNLI
+103 FIKRENKNNLI
-114 KNYIEHNKKKQ
+114 KNSNEHNKKKE

-138 ELGLMSTEGKILKS
+138 ELGLMSVEGKILKS
-152 SYNKFR
+152 SYNKFK

-179 IDNHINVLDFG
+179 IDNHINILDFG

-195 LTFALYYYLKHYRKD
+195 LTFALYYYLKNYRKD

-235 NYENLEFLNGNIKD
+235 DYKSLEFLNGNIKD

-292 EFFEKIQKNKN
+292 EFFEKIQKNKD
-303 SEFYNTLKIMVDN
+303 SKFYDNLKIMADN
-316 GVVLDKFATLATDS
+316 GIVLDKFAS
-330 FRSSEFYN
+330 
-338 TLKIMVDNGVVLDK
+338 
-352 FATLATDSFRSLAL
+352 LATDSFRSLAL
-366 ELCGYKTK
+366 NLCGYKTK

-381 EHTPKNILIKAIK
+381 EHTPKNILIRAIK
-394 SKPSNLKEKLKE
+394 SKSSNLKEKLKE
-406 YNKLKEF
+406 YNRLKEF
-413 LGIQPLLEELTKKY
+413 LGIQPLLEDLTKNI
-427 FLIDTNTEIPYN
+427 F

>member
-1 MEKENILSE
+1 MEKENVLFE
-10 LRKNIQEDKFIKI
+10 LIKNIQDDKLIKI
-23 VFSDRQNGEF
+23 VFSDRKSGDF
-33 NKIIIK
+33 NKVIIK
-39 SLSLKNGKNIQ
+39 PIILKSAKNIQ

-63 IELDHFQEIEDILK
+63 IDLNNLQELEDNLK
-77 GYMENFKQILL
+77 EYIDNFKQILL
-88 QIENLDISFIKKKES
+88 QIEGSDISFIRKKENFS
-103 FTKKINKNNLI
+103 RKEKDSNLI
-114 KNYIEHNKKKQ
+114 KTSNEHNKKKQ

-138 ELGLMSTEGKILKS
+138 ELGLMSVKGKILKS
-152 SYNKFR
+152 SFNKFK

-164 EFIDDVIEELKSKKL
+164 EFIDDVIEELKAKKL
-179 IDNHINVLDFG
+179 ITNHINVLDFG

-195 LTFALYYYLKHYRKD
+195 LTFALYYYLKNYRKD
-210 LSFSIVGLDLKK
+210 LTFSIVGLDLKK

-228 NKLAQKL
+228 NKLAKKL

-249 YDRAKEVDLV
+249 YDKSKEVDLV

-272 LEKALSLNA
+272 LEKALSLDA

-303 SEFYNTLKIMVDN
+303 SEFYNTLKIM
-316 GVVLDKFATLATDS
+316 A
-330 FRSSEFYN
+330 
-338 TLKIMVDNGVVLDK
+338 DNGVVLDK
-352 FATLATDSFRSLAL
+352 FATLATDSFRSLSL

-394 SKPSNLKEKLKE
+394 SKSSNLKEKLTE

-413 LGIQPLLEELTKKY
+413 LGIKPLLEDLIKKY
-427 FLIDTNTEIPYN
+427 FSIDTNTEIPYN

>member
-1 MEKENILSE
+1 MEKENVLFE
-10 LRKNIQEDKFIKI
+10 LKKNIQEDKLIKI
-23 VFSDRQNGEF
+23 VFSDRKSRDF
-33 NKIIIK
+33 NKVIIK
-39 SLSLKNGKNIQ
+39 PIILKSTKNIQ

-63 IELDHFQEIEDILK
+63 IDLNNLQELEDNLK
-77 GYMENFKQILL
+77 EYIDNFKQILL
-88 QIENLDISFIKKKES
+88 QIEGLDISFIRKKENFS
-103 FTKKINKNNLI
+103 RKEKESNLI
-114 KNYIEHNKKKQ
+114 KTSNEHNKKKQ
-125 YILNEGDKIDFLI
+125 YILNEGNKIDFLI
-138 ELGLMSTEGKILKS
+138 ELGLMSVEGKILKS
-152 SYNKFR
+152 SFNKFK

-164 EFIDDVIEELKSKKL
+164 EFIDDVIEELKAKKL
-179 IDNHINVLDFG
+179 ITNHINVLDFG

-195 LTFALYYYLKHYRKD
+195 LTFALYYYLKNYRED
-210 LSFSIVGLDLKK
+210 LTFSIVGLDLKK

-228 NKLAQKL
+228 NKLAKKL

-249 YDRAKEVDLV
+249 YDKSKEVDLV

-272 LEKALSLNA
+272 LEKALSLDA

-303 SEFYNTLKIMVDN
+303 SEFYNTLKIM
-316 GVVLDKFATLATDS
+316 A
-330 FRSSEFYN
+330 
-338 TLKIMVDNGVVLDK
+338 DNGVVLDK
-352 FATLATDSFRSLAL
+352 FATLATDSFRSLSL

-394 SKPSNLKEKLKE
+394 SKSSNLKEKLVE

-413 LGIQPLLEELTKKY
+413 LGIKPLLEDLIKKY

>member
-1 MEKENILSE
+1 MQKDNILFE
-10 LRKNIQEDKFIKI
+10 LIEDIQKDKFIKI
-23 VFSDRQNGEF
+23 VFSDRQNGNF
-33 NKIIIK
+33 SKIIIK
-39 SLSLKNGKNIQ
+39 PLSLKTGKNIQ

-63 IELDHFQEIEDILK
+63 IELNNLQEIENTLK
-77 GYMENFKQILL
+77 EYIENFKQILL
-88 QIENLDISFIKKKES
+88 QIENLDISFMKKKER
-103 FTKKINKNNLI
+103 FIKKENKNNLI
-114 KNYIEHNKKKQ
+114 KNSNEHNKKKQ

-138 ELGLMSTEGKILKS
+138 ELGLMSAEGKILKS
-152 SYNKFR
+152 SYNKFK

-179 IDNHINVLDFG
+179 IDNHINILDFG

-249 YDRAKEVDLV
+249 YDKSKEVDLV

-272 LEKALSLNA
+272 LEKALSLSA

-292 EFFEKIQKNKN
+292 EFFEKIQKSKN
-303 SEFYNTLKIMVDN
+303 SDFYNTLKIM
-316 GVVLDKFATLATDS
+316 L
-330 FRSSEFYN
+330 
-338 TLKIMVDNGVVLDK
+338 DNGVVLDK
-352 FATLATDSFRSLAL
+352 FATLATDSFRSLTL

-374 MIEFIDM
+374 MIEFIDT
-381 EHTPKNILIKAIK
+381 EHTPKNILIRAIK
-394 SKPSNLKEKLKE
+394 SKSSNLREKLKE
-406 YNKLKEF
+406 YNRLKEF
-413 LGIQPLLEELTKKY
+413 LGIQPLLEDLTKKY

>member
-1 MEKENILSE
+1 MEKENVLFE
-10 LRKNIQEDKFIKI
+10 LKKNIQEDKLIKI
-23 VFSDRQNGEF
+23 VFSDRKSRDF
-33 NKIIIK
+33 NKVIIK
-39 SLSLKNGKNIQ
+39 PIILKSAKNIQ
-50 IESFKDNKAFHKN
+50 IESFKDNKTFHKN
-63 IELDHFQEIEDILK
+63 IDLNNLQELEDNLK
-77 GYMENFKQILL
+77 EYIENFKQILL
-88 QIENLDISFIKKKES
+88 QIEGSDISFIRKKENFS
-103 FTKKINKNNLI
+103 RKEKESNLI
-114 KNYIEHNKKKQ
+114 KTSNEHNKKKQ

-138 ELGLMSTEGKILKS
+138 ELGLMSVEGKILKS
-152 SYNKFR
+152 SFNKFK

-164 EFIDDVIEELKSKKL
+164 EFIDDVIEELKTKKL
-179 IDNHINVLDFG
+179 ITNHINVLDFG

-195 LTFALYYYLKHYRKD
+195 LTFALYYYLKNYRKD
-210 LSFSIVGLDLKK
+210 LTFSIVGLDLKK

-228 NKLAQKL
+228 NKLAKKL

-249 YDRAKEVDLV
+249 YNKSKEVDLV

-272 LEKALSLNA
+272 LEKALSLDA

-303 SEFYNTLKIMVDN
+303 SEFYNTLKIM
-316 GVVLDKFATLATDS
+316 A
-330 FRSSEFYN
+330 
-338 TLKIMVDNGVVLDK
+338 DNGVVLDK
-352 FATLATDSFRSLAL
+352 FATLATDSFRSLSL

-394 SKPSNLKEKLKE
+394 SKSSNLKEKLVE

-413 LGIQPLLEELTKKY
+413 LGIKPLLEDLIKKY

>member
-1 MEKENILSE
+1 MEKENVLFE
-10 LRKNIQEDKFIKI
+10 LKKNIQEDKLIKI
-23 VFSDRQNGEF
+23 VFSDRKSRDF
-33 NKIIIK
+33 NKVIIK
-39 SLSLKNGKNIQ
+39 PIILKSAKNIQ

-63 IELDHFQEIEDILK
+63 IDLNNLQELEDNLK
-77 GYMENFKQILL
+77 EYIDNFKQILL
-88 QIENLDISFIKKKES
+88 QIEGSDISFIRKKES
-103 FTKKINKNNLI
+103 FSRKEKQSNLV
-114 KNYIEHNKKKQ
+114 KSSNEHNKKKQ

-138 ELGLMSTEGKILKS
+138 ELGLMSVEGKILKS
-152 SYNKFR
+152 SFNKFK

-164 EFIDDVIEELKSKKL
+164 EFIDDVIEELKAKKL
-179 IDNHINVLDFG
+179 ITNHINVLDFG

-195 LTFALYYYLKHYRKD
+195 LTFALYYYLKNYRKD
-210 LSFSIVGLDLKK
+210 LTFSIVGLDLKK

-228 NKLAQKL
+228 NKLAKKL

-249 YDRAKEVDLV
+249 YDKSKEVDLV

-272 LEKALSLNA
+272 LEKALSLDA

-303 SEFYNTLKIMVDN
+303 SEFYNTLKIMADN
-316 GVVLDKFATLATDS
+316 GVVLDKFATLT
-330 FRSSEFYN
+330 
-338 TLKIMVDNGVVLDK
+338 
-352 FATLATDSFRSLAL
+352 TDSFRSLSL

-394 SKPSNLKEKLKE
+394 SKSSNLKEKLVE

-413 LGIQPLLEELTKKY
+413 LGIKPLLEDLIKKY

>member
-1 MEKENILSE
+1 MEKENILFE
-10 LRKNIQEDKFIKI
+10 LKKNIQEDKLIKI
-23 VFSDRQNGEF
+23 VFSDRKSRDF
-33 NKIIIK
+33 NKVIIK
-39 SLSLKNGKNIQ
+39 PIILKSTKNIQ

-63 IELDHFQEIEDILK
+63 IDLNNLQELENILK
-77 GYMENFKQILL
+77 EYIENFKQILL
-88 QIENLDISFIKKKES
+88 QIEGSDISFIRKKENFS
-103 FTKKINKNNLI
+103 RKEKESNLI
-114 KNYIEHNKKKQ
+114 KTSNEHNKKKQ

-138 ELGLMSTEGKILKS
+138 ELGLMSVEGKILKS
-152 SYNKFR
+152 SYNKFK

-164 EFIDDVIEELKSKKL
+164 EFIDDVIEELKAKKL
-179 IDNHINVLDFG
+179 ITNHINVLDFG

-195 LTFALYYYLKHYRKD
+195 LT
-210 LSFSIVGLDLKK
+210 FSIVGLDLKK

-228 NKLAQKL
+228 NKLAKKL

-249 YDRAKEVDLV
+249 YDKSKEVDLV

-272 LEKALSLNA
+272 LEKALSLDA

-303 SEFYNTLKIMVDN
+303 SEFYNTLKIM
-316 GVVLDKFATLATDS
+316 A
-330 FRSSEFYN
+330 
-338 TLKIMVDNGVVLDK
+338 DNGVVLDK
-352 FATLATDSFRSLAL
+352 FATLATDSFRSLSL

-381 EHTPKNILIKAIK
+381 EHTPKNILIRAIK
-394 SKPSNLKEKLKE
+394 SKSSNLKEKLVE

-413 LGIQPLLEELTKKY
+413 LGIKPLLEDLIKKY
-427 FLIDTNTEIPYN
+427 FSIDTNTEIPYN